1 MSKTT
6 LITDDVAS
14 AGTTDSPAASAQVG
28 AGEVVP
34 DAKAGHGSAVEHGA
48 AAKLGA
54 QSAAA
59 TQKTRSARRL
69 KKWHWAAGAA
79 IPIVLVTVWHVVTT
93 TGLVPSYQLSTPGA
107 VWEAA
112 VDLHKRGELFGHVAI
127 STQRV
132 LLGFTFGAAAGLGL
146 GAVVGLSPLSR
157 SFLAPSV
164 AALRAVP
171 SLAWVPLLILWLKI
185 GEESKVTLIAIG
197 AFFPVYTT
205 FASALH
211 HVDRQ
216 LIEVG
221 RTYGL
226 KGLALLRS
234 IYLPAATPPLI
245 SGLRLALAQA
255 WLFLVAAEL
264 IASSVGLGFLLT
276 DSQNNGR
283 VDRLLLAIVLLAVL
297 GKATDSLVALGE
309 KRVLRRWS

>member
-1 MSKTT
+1 MSKNT
-6 LITDDVAS
+6 LIED
-14 AGTTDSPAASAQVG
+14 
-28 AGEVVP
+28 
-34 DAKAGHGSAVEHGA
+34 
-48 AAKLGA
+48 GA
-54 QSAAA
+54 QSAAVSTSPNDSA
-59 TQKTRSARRL
+59 SVESSTVQGQLGELNEAVAKKEKTARRNQ
-69 KKWHWAAGAA
+69 KWHWIAGAV
-79 IPIVLVTVWHVVTT
+79 IPVVLLAVWHFATT
-93 TGLVPSYQLSTPGA
+93 SGLIPPYQLSTPGA
-107 VWEAA
+107 VWEAL
-112 VDLHKRGELFGHVAI
+112 VDLHQRGELLGHIAI

-132 LLGFTFGAAAGLGL
+132 LLGFTFGAAAGLAL

-157 SFLAPSV
+157 SLLAPTIG
-164 AALRAVP
+164 ALRAVP

-205 FASALH
+205 FASALR

-297 GKATDSLVALGE
+297 GKATDSLVGLGE

>member
-1 MSKTT
+1 MSKTS
-6 LITDDVAS
+6 LIKDDASTASVSVSPDGVSKEGTAQEQLGELNAAVA
-14 AGTTDSPAASAQVG
+14 
-28 AGEVVP
+28 
-34 DAKAGHGSAVEHGA
+34 K
-48 AAKLGA
+48 K
-54 QSAAA
+54 
-59 TQKTRSARRL
+59 QKSARRSQ
-69 KKWHWAAGAA
+69 KWHWLAGAA
-79 IPIVLVTVWHVVTT
+79 IPVALLALWHFATT
-93 TGLVPSYQLSTPGA
+93 TGLVPSYQLSTPAA
-107 VWEAA
+107 VWEALI
-112 VDLHKRGELFGHVAI
+112 DLHQRGELLGYIAI

-132 LLGFTFGAAAGLGL
+132 VLGFTFGAAAGLAL

-157 SFLAPSV
+157 SFLAPTIG
-164 AALRAVP
+164 ALRAVP

-185 GEESKVTLIAIG
+185 GEESKITLIAIG

-205 FASALH
+205 FASALR

-226 KGLALLRS
+226 KGLSLLRS

-283 VDRLLLAIVLLAVL
+283 VDRLLLAIVLLALL
-297 GKATDSLVALGE
+297 GKATDSLVGLGE